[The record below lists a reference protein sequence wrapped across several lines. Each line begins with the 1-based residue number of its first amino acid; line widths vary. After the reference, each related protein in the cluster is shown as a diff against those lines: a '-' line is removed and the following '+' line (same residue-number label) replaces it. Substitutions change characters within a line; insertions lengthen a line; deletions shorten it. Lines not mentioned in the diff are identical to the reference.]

1 MKTHEKFM
9 KKCLDLA
16 IMGLKKTKS
25 NPLVGCVITYN
36 GVILSTG
43 YHKKFG
49 GPHAELDAIQKL
61 KKKHP
66 HDYQELLKKSSLY
79 VNLEPCFHHGK
90 TPPCIDLILKYK
102 IQKVIIGTKDP
113 CNLVNGKSIK
123 ELKKHT
129 KLITGVMVRE
139 CKILN
144 HQYFINHKLKQPKI
158 ILKWAK
164 STDDFINND
173 QPGIFKI
180 SNSISQ
186 KLTHTWRS
194 EIDAIMVGTNT
205 IKCDNK
211 KITTR
216 HIIGKNPIRITIDRF
231 NNNFSDKKWNILN
244 KDAQTIIL
252 NEYENKRINN
262 IHYLNYMDCQQDNKL
277 TDQKKLQ
284 KIMLLLFNQN
294 IKSILVEGGS
304 IILQNL
310 IDANLWD
317 EARIITS
324 NKIIKKGIKA
334 PTIIHQDKYAKTIK
348 AGNDRIKII
357 TNTNRI
363 FNLE

>member
-1 MKTHEKFM
+1 
-9 KKCLDLA
+9 
-16 IMGLKKTKS
+16 
-25 NPLVGCVITYN
+25 
-36 GVILSTG
+36 
-43 YHKKFG
+43 
-49 GPHAELDAIQKL
+49 
-61 KKKHP
+61 
-66 HDYQELLKKSSLY
+66 
-79 VNLEPCFHHGK
+79 
-90 TPPCIDLILKYK
+90 
-102 IQKVIIGTKDP
+102 
-113 CNLVNGKSIK
+113 
-123 ELKKHT
+123 
-129 KLITGVMVRE
+129 
-139 CKILN
+139 
-144 HQYFINHKLKQPKI
+144 
-158 ILKWAK
+158 
-164 STDDFINND
+164 
-173 QPGIFKI
+173 
-180 SNSISQ
+180 
-186 KLTHTWRS
+186 
-194 EIDAIMVGTNT
+194 MVGTNT

>member
-36 GVILSTG
+36 GVIVSTG

-61 KKKHP
+61 KKKNP
-66 HDYQELLKKSSLY
+66 HDYKELLKNSNLY
-79 VNLEPCFHHGK
+79 VNLEPCCHHGK
-90 TPPCIDLILKYK
+90 TPPCIDLILKHK
-102 IQKVIIGTKDP
+102 IKKVIIGTKDP
-113 CNLVNGKSIK
+113 CNLVNGKSIN
-123 ELKKHT
+123 ELTKHT
-129 KLITGVMVRE
+129 KLITDVMVRE

-144 HQYFINHKLKQPKI
+144 HQYFINHQLKQPKI
-158 ILKWAK
+158 ILKWAQ
-164 STDDFINND
+164 SMDNFINND
-173 QPGIFKI
+173 TPGIFKI

-186 KLTHTWRS
+186 KLTHKWRS

-205 IKCDNK
+205 IKCDNPK
-211 KITTR
+211 LTTR
-216 HIIGKNPIRITIDRF
+216 YVIGKNPIRITIDRF
-231 NNNFSDKKWNILN
+231 NTFSDKKWNILN

-252 NEYENKRINN
+252 NEHKNIKSNN
-262 IHYLNYMDCQQDNKL
+262 VHYLNYMDCQQDDKL
-277 TDQKKLQ
+277 TNQVKLQ
-284 KIMLLLFNQN
+284 KIMFLLFKQN
-294 IKSILVEGGS
+294 IKSVLVEGGS
-304 IILQNL
+304 IILNNL

-324 NKIIKKGIKA
+324 NKIIKKGVKA
-334 PTIIHQDKYAKTIK
+334 PTIIHQDKYAKNIK
-348 AGNDRIKII
+348 SGNDRIKII

-363 FNLE
+363 FDLE